1 MRKAFVGIT
10 LFLLA
15 SPLLA
20 NEELD
25 DRMMHAAS
33 ILQEIRGP
41 LAEDAPGVLENA
53 HAVAVFPKFVQVG
66 LVGGVK
72 HGGGVLATRL
82 ASGAWSRPAFVKITS
97 GSVGLQL
104 GVSVS
109 QLLIVFKD
117 PKAVEAISGGQ
128 FAIGADAGYAA
139 GQVGGSAA
147 AGTDNKLQNRI
158 VAMARSKG
166 LFAGVSLEGGVLRIE
181 KDTNVEFYNDAIG
194 LDGRKLLENTQVE
207 LPPVAQH
214 FLIVLGESVPPLS
227 EDTTLA
233 GGEEETDANMRFAED
248 ENADFGGADYTAQ
261 AGTGAD
267 AQANAGA
274 QPGMNAQP
282 RAAQRM
288 ASANSAPQNTA
299 SVNGP
304 ATPGRSTSESWIA
317 PDGRELPSRNANATP
332 QAASWVTPENAY
344 NERNYPSSSGP
355 GLGSRIVG
363 KLTDAAVDA
372 AKDLAV
378 DRFRR
383 KPEAQA
389 AKVAAKVGGE
399 LAKSAASGLTGSGR
413 SAAVSAAPPTSA
425 TPRPAAPSGS
435 SLSARAQR
443 PMLEP
448 MGAVAST
455 EGAWLDPAGADY
467 TVAGRSPG
475 ARASVSRSP
484 ITQRTGPP
492 PPSEWPQAWRDA
504 QILGGVCEPGT

>member
-33 ILQEIRGP
+33 ILQEIRGS
-41 LAEDAPGVLENA
+41 LTEDAPGVLENA

-194 LDGRKLLENTQVE
+194 LDGRRLLENTQVE

-227 EDTTLA
+227 EDATLE

-248 ENADFGGADYTAQ
+248 ENAESGAGYTAQ

-267 AQANAGA
+267 AQANAGT

-282 RAAQRM
+282 SAGPRM
-288 ASANSAPQNTA
+288 ASANSAPPNTAA
-299 SVNGP
+299 SVNSP
-304 ATPGRSTSESWIA
+304 AAPGQPTSESWIA
-317 PDGRELPSRNANATP
+317 PDGRELASRNANATP

-344 NERNYPSSSGP
+344 NERNYPPSSGP

-378 DRFRR
+378 DRFRS

-413 SAAVSAAPPTSA
+413 SAAVSAAPPTTA
-425 TPRPAAPSGS
+425 TPRPMP
-435 SLSARAQR
+435 
-443 PMLEP
+443 EP

-467 TVAGRSPG
+467 SVASRSPG

-484 ITQRTGPP
+484 IVQRTGPP

>member
-1 MRKAFVGIT
+1 MRKALVGIT

-15 SPLLA
+15 APLFA

-41 LAEDAPGVLENA
+41 LDQDAPGVLENA
-53 HAVAVFPKFVQVG
+53 HAVAIFPKFVQVG

-72 HGGGVLATRL
+72 HGGGVLSTRL

-97 GSVGLQL
+97 GSLGLQL
-104 GVSVS
+104 GVSMS

-214 FLIVLGESVPPLS
+214 FLIVLGESAPPLS

-233 GGEEETDANMRFAED
+233 GGEEETDANMRFTED
-248 ENADFGGADYTAQ
+248 ENAESGADYTAQ

-267 AQANAGA
+267 AQANTGA
-274 QPGMNAQP
+274 QPGINAQP

-288 ASANSAPQNTA
+288 ASTNSAPQNTA

-317 PDGRELPSRNANATP
+317 PDGRELPSGKAANATP
-332 QAASWVTPENAY
+332 RAASWITPENAY
-344 NERNYPSSSGP
+344 NERNYPPSSGP
-355 GLGSRIVG
+355 GLGGRIVG
-363 KLTDAAVDA
+363 KLADATVDA

-378 DRFRR
+378 DRLRR

-389 AKVAAKVGGE
+389 AKVAARVGGE
-399 LAKSAASGLTGSGR
+399 LASSAASGLTGSGR
-413 SAAVSAAPPTSA
+413 SASVSAAPSASA
-425 TPRPAAPSGS
+425 TPRSTAPSGS

-443 PMLEP
+443 PMPEP
-448 MGAVAST
+448 MGAIAST
-455 EGAWLDPAGADY
+455 DGAWLDPAGADY
-467 TVAGRSPG
+467 SVASRSPG
-475 ARASVSRSP
+475 ARAPVSGSP